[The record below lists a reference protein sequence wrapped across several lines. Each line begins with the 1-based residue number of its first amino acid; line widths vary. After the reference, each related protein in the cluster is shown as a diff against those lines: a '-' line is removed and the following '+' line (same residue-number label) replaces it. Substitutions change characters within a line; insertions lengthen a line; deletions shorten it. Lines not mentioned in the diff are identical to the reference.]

1 MASSK
6 EESND
11 EELTEQEALEN
22 QEDASEVAESLVDR
36 EESAPKS
43 ENKLLSFSKKLPNL
57 QAYRDKKLR
66 KRLILLVSL
75 F

>member
-36 EESAPKS
+36 KESAPKS
-43 ENKLLSFSKKLPNL
+43 ENKLLSFQKNSPTYKLIEIKSY
-57 QAYRDKKLR
+57 ASD
-66 KRLILLVSL
+66 
-75 F
+75 